1 MNLFFFYARM
11 TPLVYIAAI
20 DPPYMGDFS
29 PGLAS
34 HKAAQVL
41 SIHQRRSCMRC
52 PHCESENTRVIDT
65 THDAKGGIRRRR
77 VCEDCDHRFSTYE
90 RPVLSTPLIIK
101 RDNTREEFDKE
112 KLLQGIRL
120 ACTKRPVSAEQ
131 IERLAGEIEANLQ
144 HSTKLEVQSQFIGDM
159 VIEGLRKL
167 DDVAYIRFASVYL
180 PLGNLNAL
188 RDEIDRL
195 LERKER
201 KGEK

>member
-1 MNLFFFYARM
+1 
-11 TPLVYIAAI
+11 
-20 DPPYMGDFS
+20 
-29 PGLAS
+29 
-34 HKAAQVL
+34 
-41 SIHQRRSCMRC
+41 MRC

-77 VCEDCDHRFSTYE
+77 VCEDCDQRFSTYE
-90 RPVLSTPLIIK
+90 RAVLSTPLIIK

-120 ACTKRPVSAEQ
+120 ACTKRPVSAED
-131 IERLAGEIEANLQ
+131 IERLGGEIEAKLQ
-144 HSTKLEVQSQFIGDM
+144 QTSKLEISSKMIGDF

-195 LERKER
+195 LEN
-201 KGEK
+201 KGEN